1 MNPRSPQTRIWEP
14 LVLLYYYKKRNALSS
29 NASFP
34 RMHSTARHLCQLS
47 SCDFPCCSDLSS
59 SKMVDRCINLAQ
71 SPTKKRHC
79 QTARVEVSKEEKEPF
94 FQAMHLHE
102 GKRPRAHVARG
113 RSHVGRE
120 RFPLEPGRSPAPQ
133 RGACWEGDVGHRPQ
147 LGVCCAAQHYRSPLS
162 RRRDVPLTLMVKT
175 GGMCVSLPAGAAV
188 NTCRLAATKT
198 QQPDEVSTA
207 LGEKIRSMLSFTLE
221 YFKSAIRILTRFFLP
236 WVSLSMPLPM
246 KSRSHS
252 I

>member
-1 MNPRSPQTRIWEP
+1 
-14 LVLLYYYKKRNALSS
+14 
-29 NASFP
+29 
-34 RMHSTARHLCQLS
+34 MHSTARHLCQLS
-47 SCDFPCCSDLSS
+47 SCDLSMLQRSVIFQNGWQVHQSGSISHKKTPLPDGPSRGFQRGEGAIFPGHAFAWGQASTGPCGTGTEPCW
-59 SKMVDRCINLAQ
+59 
-71 SPTKKRHC
+71 KR
-79 QTARVEVSKEEKEPF
+79 AV
-94 FQAMHLHE
+94 
-102 GKRPRAHVARG
+102 
-113 RSHVGRE
+113 
-120 RFPLEPGRSPAPQ
+120 PLEPGRSPAPQ

-147 LGVCCAAQHYRSPLS
+147 LGVCCAAQHYRSPLP